1 MRYWDTSG
9 VVPLTIT
16 EDLTDAMLDALR
28 EDPAMVTWWGTA
40 VEVMSAI
47 ARRQREG
54 QLDAAGA
61 DEAIGR
67 VRGYRGAWTEI
78 EPSERLRETSIR
90 LVRTHP
96 LRAADALQ
104 LAAAIA
110 ASGDRPADLPFV
122 TLDARLALAASKEGF
137 PVVRPVAT

>member
-1 MRYWDTSG
+1 MRFWDTSG
-9 VVPLTIT
+9 VVPLTVT
-16 EDLTDAMLDALR
+16 EVLTDAVLAVLGQDQG
-28 EDPAMVTWWGTA
+28 MVTWWGTA

-47 ARRQREG
+47 ARRQRQG
-54 QLDAAGA
+54 KLDAAGV

-67 VRGYRGAWTEI
+67 LRGYRGSWTEI
-78 EPSERLRETSIR
+78 DASETLRETSIR
-90 LVRTHP
+90 LVRTHS

-122 TLDARLALAASKEGF
+122 TLDVRIADAASKEGF
-137 PVVRPVAT
+137 PVIRPGAG